1 MKDNKVT
8 EIHLLPIKNA
18 ATRVAALLSGEVDL
32 VTDAPVQDLARI
44 GSSSAHKVNS
54 TAQMRTIFLGMD
66 QAADKLRTGNTGDN
80 PFKKKEVRHCLLY
93 TSPSPRDDT

>member
-1 MKDNKVT
+1 MLLKY
-8 EIHLLPIKNA
+8 LLPIKNS

-44 GSSSAHKVNS
+44 GNSADHDVVS

-66 QAADKLRTGNTGDN
+66 QAAIN
-80 PFKKKEVRHCLLY
+80 
-93 TSPSPRDDT
+93 